1 MTFLS
6 HAART
11 LVTLFRFLMRAM
23 HPALVAK
30 LLEFKTVGRLLLI
43 LRRDV
48 IAVLAL
54 GALQCN
60 VISRHN
66 SSFQSPPASCMSN
79 AGAFSIGSWS
89 QIDGGLAYSMIS
101 ETVPAPTVLPPSRI
115 ANLNPFSIAIG
126 LINSISNCEL
136 SPGITISTPSGNC
149 ATPVT
154 SVVRK

>member
-23 HPALVAK
+23 HPTFVAK
-30 LLEFKTVGRLLLI
+30 LFEFKTVGRLLLI

-54 GALQCN
+54 GALQRN

-79 AGAFSIGSWS
+79 AGAFSNRLMEPDRW
-89 QIDGGLAYSMIS
+89 LARLLDDLRHR
-101 ETVPAPTVLPPSRI
+101 A
-115 ANLNPFSIAIG
+115 
-126 LINSISNCEL
+126 
-136 SPGITISTPSGNC
+136 
-149 ATPVT
+149 
-154 SVVRK
+154 